1 MADKMKLNTQPRG
14 RILPEGETNSRQ
26 IRPTRRL
33 EPLMMTRD
41 EVATELQVSTK
52 TVDNLWREG
61 KLPRPSR
68 IGRGVRFVR
77 REIMQFIADAKL

>member
-1 MADKMKLNTQPRG
+1 MESLNEKTA
-14 RILPEGETNSRQ
+14 
-26 IRPTRRL
+26 
-33 EPLMMTRD
+33 PLMMTRD

-77 REIMQFIADAKL
+77 REIMQYLIDSRIVIDKS